1 MDQIT
6 YGRHDVNELDI
17 ECVNQV
23 LRSSNL
29 TMGGCLNQFEKELA
43 AYTQT
48 KGAIGVSSGT
58 AALHC
63 AYSTLDLKGRE
74 VITSPMTFVATAS
87 TAVMQGARIV
97 FSDINAKTG
106 NIDANEIGSKLNSK
120 TAVITSVDYAGNPV
134 DIPEIRK
141 VIDGKEIL
149 LFDDASHALG
159 SKYKNKIIGT
169 EADLTIFS
177 FFPTKNITSGEGGAI
192 VSNNVQLLEKARA
205 FKMHGLVREKTKQRE
220 PSEGD
225 WHQEVHSF
233 GLNYRLSD
241 IHAALALSQLK
252 RIEKFKQIRKEI
264 FDFYIKSLSP
274 IAEIELPIKTPGSEP
289 FWHLF
294 PIKVPATS
302 RKKLF
307 DFLRSHGIIVQ
318 VNYIPVY
325 LHPVFQ
331 DLGYVKGLCPNAEE
345 FYTREISLPIHTRLT
360 NLELEQI
367 VEVISKFFK

>member
-1 MDQIT
+1 
-6 YGRHDVNELDI
+6 
-17 ECVNQV
+17 
-23 LRSSNL
+23 
-29 TMGGCLNQFEKELA
+29 
-43 AYTQT
+43 
-48 KGAIGVSSGT
+48 
-58 AALHC
+58 
-63 AYSTLDLKGRE
+63 
-74 VITSPMTFVATAS
+74 MTFVATAS
-87 TAVMQGARIV
+87 TAVFQGAKIV
-97 FSDINAKTG
+97 FSDIDAKTG
-106 NIDANEIGSKLNSK
+106 NMDAQVIESNLNSK
-120 TAVITSVDYAGNPV
+120 TSVVTCVDYAGNPV
-134 DIPEIRK
+134 NLPEIKK
-141 VIDGKEIL
+141 VISGRDIL
-149 LFDDASHALG
+149 IFDDASHALG
-159 SKYKNKIIGT
+159 SKYQNKIIGT

-274 IAEIELPIKTPGSEP
+274 IAEIELPTKTPNSDP

-294 PIKVPATS
+294 PIRVPKEI
-302 RKKLF
+302 RKRLF
-307 DFLRSHGIIVQ
+307 NYLRENGVIVQ

-331 DLGYVKGLCPNAEE
+331 DLGYKKGLCPNAEN
-345 FYTREISLPIHTRLT
+345 FYEQEISLPIHTRIKIQ
-360 NLELEQI
+360 ELEYIIELIQR
-367 VEVISKFFK
+367 FFK

>member
-87 TAVMQGARIV
+87 TAFLQGARIV

-120 TAVITSVDYAGNPV
+120 TAVITSVDYAGNPA

-159 SKYKNKIIGT
+159 SKYKNKIIGG

-192 VSNNVQLLEKARA
+192 VSNNLELLNKARL
-205 FKMHGLVREKTKQRE
+205 FKMHGLVRNKIDQRNQ
-220 PSEGD
+220 SEGD
-225 WHQEVHSF
+225 WHQEVHQF

-252 RIEKFKQIRKEI
+252 RIEQFKNIRNKI
-264 FDFYIKSLSP
+264 FEFYVENLSSIP
-274 IAEIELPIKTPGSEP
+274 EIELPTKTQGAEP

-294 PIKVPATS
+294 PIRVPKQI

-307 DFLRSHGIIVQ
+307 DYLRRNEVIVQ
-318 VNYIPVY
+318 VNYLPVH

-331 DLGYVKGLCPNAEE
+331 DLGYKKGLCPNAEE
-345 FYTREISLPIHTRLT
+345 FYEKEISLPIHTKLKYE
-360 NLELEQI
+360 ELEYI
-367 VEVISKFFK
+367 VDLIHKFIK

>member
-1 MDQIT
+1 MKTVIIKSDESWKIIDQ
-6 YGRHDVNELDI
+6 VNE
-17 ECVNQV
+17 V
-23 LRSSNL
+23 LRSNNL
-29 TMGGCLNQFEKELA
+29 TMGDFVTQFELNLA
-43 AYTQT
+43 NYTRT
-48 KGAIGVSSGT
+48 RGAIAVSSGT

-63 AYSTLDLKGRE
+63 AYSTLDLRGRE

-87 TAVMQGARIV
+87 TAVFQGAKIV
-97 FSDINAKTG
+97 FSDVDPRTG
-106 NIDANEIGSKLNSK
+106 NMDAQVIESNLNSK
-120 TAVITSVDYAGNPV
+120 TSVVTCVDYAGNPV
-134 DIPEIRK
+134 NLPEIKK
-141 VIDGKEIL
+141 VISGRDVLI
-149 LFDDASHALG
+149 FDDASHALG
-159 SKYKNKIIGT
+159 SKYQNKIIGT

-264 FDFYIKSLSP
+264 FEFYVKSLSP

-294 PIKVPATS
+294 PITVPAPT

-307 DFLRSHGIIVQ
+307 DFLRSNGIIVQ

-331 DLGYVKGLCPNAEE
+331 DLGYVKGMCPNAEE

-360 NLELEQI
+360 NLELEHI

>member
-1 MDQIT
+1 MDQIN
-6 YGRHDVNELDI
+6 YGRHDVNEIDI
-17 ECVNQV
+17 ESVNQV
-23 LRSSNL
+23 LRGKNL
-29 TMGGCLNQFEKELA
+29 TMGEILNEFEKELA
-43 AYTQT
+43 LYTET

-63 AYSTLDLKGRE
+63 AYSTVDLRGRE

-87 TAVMQGARIV
+87 TAVFQGAKIV
-97 FSDINAKTG
+97 FSDVDPRTG
-106 NIDANEIGSKLNSK
+106 NMDAQVIESNLNSK
-120 TAVITSVDYAGNPV
+120 TSVVTCVDYAGNPV
-134 DIPEIRK
+134 NLPEIKK
-141 VIDGKEIL
+141 VISGRDVLI
-149 LFDDASHALG
+149 FDDASHALG
-159 SKYKNKIIGT
+159 SKYQNKIIGT

-264 FDFYIKSLSP
+264 FEFYVKSLSP

-294 PIKVPATS
+294 PIKVPAPT

-307 DFLRSHGIIVQ
+307 DFLRSNGIIVQ

-331 DLGYVKGLCPNAEE
+331 DLGYVKGMCPNAEE

-360 NLELEQI
+360 NLELEYI

>member
-1 MDQIT
+1 MDPIS
-6 YGRHDVNELDI
+6 YGRHDVNQNDI
-17 ECVNQV
+17 DQVNEV
-23 LRSSNL
+23 LRSNNL
-29 TMGGCLNQFEKELA
+29 TMGDFVTQFELNLA
-43 AYTQT
+43 NYTRT
-48 KGAIGVSSGT
+48 RGAIAVSSGT

-63 AYSTLDLKGRE
+63 AYSTLDLRGRE

-87 TAVMQGARIV
+87 TAVFQGAKIV
-97 FSDINAKTG
+97 FSDVDPRTG
-106 NIDANEIGSKLNSK
+106 NMDAQVIESNLNSK
-120 TAVITSVDYAGNPV
+120 TSVVTCVDYAGNPV
-134 DIPEIRK
+134 NLPEIKK
-141 VIDGKEIL
+141 VISGRDVLI
-149 LFDDASHALG
+149 FDDASHALG
-159 SKYKNKIIGT
+159 SKYQNKIIGT

-264 FDFYIKSLSP
+264 FEFYVKSLSP

-294 PIKVPATS
+294 PIKVPAPT

-307 DFLRSHGIIVQ
+307 DFLRSNGIIVQ

>member
-1 MDQIT
+1 MDQIN
-6 YGRHDVNELDI
+6 YGRHDVNEIDI
-17 ECVNQV
+17 ESVNQV
-23 LRSSNL
+23 LRGNNL
-29 TMGGCLNQFEKELA
+29 TMGEILNEFEKELA
-43 AYTQT
+43 LYTET

-63 AYSTLDLKGRE
+63 AYSTVDLRGRE

-87 TAVMQGARIV
+87 TAVFQGAKIV
-97 FSDINAKTG
+97 FSDVDPRTG
-106 NIDANEIGSKLNSK
+106 NMDAQVIESNLNSK
-120 TAVITSVDYAGNPV
+120 TSVVTCVDYAGNPV
-134 DIPEIRK
+134 NLPEIKK
-141 VIDGKEIL
+141 VISGRDVLI
-149 LFDDASHALG
+149 FDDASHALG
-159 SKYKNKIIGT
+159 SKYQNKIIGT

-264 FDFYIKSLSP
+264 FEFYVKSLSP

-294 PIKVPATS
+294 PIKVPAPT

-307 DFLRSHGIIVQ
+307 DFLRSNGIIVQ

-331 DLGYVKGLCPNAEE
+331 DLGYVKGMCPHAEE

-360 NLELEQI
+360 NLELEHI

>member
-1 MDQIT
+1 MDQIN
-6 YGRHDVNELDI
+6 YGRHDVNEIDI
-17 ECVNQV
+17 ESVNQV
-23 LRSSNL
+23 LRGNNL
-29 TMGGCLNQFEKELA
+29 TMGEFLNQFEKELA
-43 AYTQT
+43 LYTET

-63 AYSTLDLKGRE
+63 AYSTVDLRGRE

-87 TAVMQGARIV
+87 TAVFQGAKIV
-97 FSDINAKTG
+97 FSDIDPRTG
-106 NIDANEIGSKLNSK
+106 NMDAQVIQSNLNSK
-120 TAVITSVDYAGNPV
+120 TSVVTCVDYAGNPV
-134 DIPEIRK
+134 NLPEIKK
-141 VIDGKEIL
+141 VISGRDVLI
-149 LFDDASHALG
+149 FDDASHALG
-159 SKYKNKIIGT
+159 SKYQNKIIGT

-205 FKMHGLVREKTKQRE
+205 FKMHGLVREKNKQRE

-252 RIEKFKQIRKEI
+252 RIEQFKNKRNKI
-264 FDFYIKSLSP
+264 FEFYVENLSSIP
-274 IAEIELPIKTPGSEP
+274 EIELPTKTQGAEP

-294 PIKVPATS
+294 PIRVPKQI

-307 DFLRSHGIIVQ
+307 NYLRSNGVIVQ

-331 DLGYVKGLCPNAEE
+331 DLGYKKGLCPNAEE
-345 FYTREISLPIHTRLT
+345 FYAKEISLPIHTKLKYE
-360 NLELEQI
+360 ELEYI
-367 VEVISKFFK
+367 VELIHKFIK